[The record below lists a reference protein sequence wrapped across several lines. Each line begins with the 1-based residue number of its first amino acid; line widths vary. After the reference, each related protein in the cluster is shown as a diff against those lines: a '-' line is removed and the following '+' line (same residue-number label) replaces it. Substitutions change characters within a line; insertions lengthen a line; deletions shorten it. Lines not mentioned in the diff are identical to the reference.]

1 MSATC
6 NLTNVTIDHRD
17 DAVFFMLFDNKQRKY
32 NNDIYDTIPNFHK
45 FYKQHVKRESLKK
58 RLETETDASIIDD
71 IKYGLK
77 VLEWHKK
84 DNPFTD
90 VGFSEYNEAGSVTKY
105 DTLHAPD
112 VFMLIFHKQAVLDI
126 CQVTEQTPKYEIVAN
141 ILDAMYILRKEFVP
155 SHALIGMQYFGEK
168 ESFLR
173 KISVSS
179 ALSIS
184 ERKYLRYLEYIK
196 E

>member
-6 NLTNVTIDHRD
+6 NLTNVTIDRD
-17 DAVFFMLFDNKQRKY
+17 DAVFFILFDNEQREY

-58 RLETETDASIIDD
+58 RLETETDASIIDVIEYD
-71 IKYGLK
+71 LK
-77 VLEWHKK
+77 ALEWHKR
-84 DNPFTD
+84 DNPFAD

-112 VFMLIFHKQAVLDI
+112 IFMLIFHKQAVLDI

-141 ILDAMYILRKEFVP
+141 ILDAMYILRKEFIP
-155 SHALIGMQYFGEK
+155 SHALIGMQNFNDSEHC
-168 ESFLR
+168 LR
-173 KISVSS
+173 KRCLTS

-184 ERKYLRYLEYIK
+184 EKKYLRYLEYIK